1 MVDTIGLACTGATRQ
16 TLAWRAVRPVVVE
29 AVELQDADSP
39 CLASIVVC
47 PKGSASLGACLAQ
60 GTTVLPSGQIQ
71 WSGRLTLGPDEEVR
85 GYVDGGTAA
94 DRLFLTVKVRG

>member
-1 MVDTIGLACTGATRQ
+1 MVDTIALACTGATRQ
-16 TLAWRAVRPVVVE
+16 ILAWRAVRPVVVE

-39 CLASIVVC
+39 CLATILVS
-47 PKGSASLGACLAQ
+47 PKGSASFGACLNQ

-85 GYVDGGTAA
+85 GYVDGGVAA